1 MNRCWDQRA
10 ALTLLD
16 RGGAGGLVI
25 SVSHAHVDKAKI
37 WVNISQNI
45 TENMPIFFLDYTFLG
60 RGM

>member
-37 WVNISQNI
+37 WVNIRKI
-45 TENMPIFFLDYTFLG
+45 LPKI
-60 RGM
+60 